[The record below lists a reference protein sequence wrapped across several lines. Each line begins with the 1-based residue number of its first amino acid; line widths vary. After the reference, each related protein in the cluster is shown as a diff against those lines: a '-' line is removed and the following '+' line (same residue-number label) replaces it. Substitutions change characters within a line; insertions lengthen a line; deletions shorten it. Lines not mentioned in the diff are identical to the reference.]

1 MPPYLYALVG
11 AFVFAIAHGMHFTVA
26 PLPGA
31 HAHVSTL
38 VESADAL
45 PDAAGHVADGVFAN
59 WGPIDWAHDDVRL
72 AGIRY

>member
-1 MPPYLYALVG
+1 MPPYLYALIG

-31 HAHVSTL
+31 HAHVTTL
-38 VESADAL
+38 VEKPNAL
-45 PDAAGHVADGVFAN
+45 PNTAGKVADWF
-59 WGPIDWAHDDVRL
+59 HDDIRL

>member
-1 MPPYLYALVG
+1 MPPYLYALIG

-31 HAHVSTL
+31 HTHVSTL
-38 VESADAL
+38 VEKANTQPDSA
-45 PDAAGHVADGVFAN
+45 GGIADWF
-59 WGPIDWAHDDVRL
+59 HDDIKL